1 MSKLIDKSLFV
12 AVAIA
17 ATSLLASCGAKKIPM
32 QSFYSASNCAISE
45 QTVSR
50 IETQQQLDELLSPQ
64 PFFSTGNQTS
74 PTPPID
80 FEREQLIL
88 VAMGM
93 KSTAGYRIDW
103 SNDPAILENGDL
115 YLPVAL
121 HHPPSDQIQAQVIT
135 SPCRVFSL
143 PMTEY
148 REVKLRDIESES
160 RN

>member
-1 MSKLIDKSLFV
+1 MSKLIIKLPFVPVVV
-12 AVAIA
+12 AV
-17 ATSLLASCGAKKIPM
+17 TSLLASCGAKKIPM

-45 QTVSR
+45 QTIRR
-50 IETQQQLDELLSPQ
+50 IETREQLDGLLSPQ

-74 PTPPID
+74 ETPPID
-80 FEREQLIL
+80 FEHEQLIL

-103 SNDPAILENGDL
+103 SNDPATLENGDL

-121 HHPPSDQIQAQVIT
+121 HHPPSNQIQAQVMT
-135 SPCRVFSL
+135 SPCQIFSL
-143 PMTEY
+143 PKTEY
-148 REVKLRDIESES
+148 REVKLRDIDNGS